1 MFESQEY
8 MHLNMYVKMKVL
20 GRKWEEAPN
29 MGNGTSKNI
38 KSWIH

>member
-1 MFESQEY
+1 MFESHEY
-8 MHLNMYVKMKVL
+8 MHLNKYVKMKVL
-20 GRKWEEAPN
+20 DRKWKEASD

>member
-1 MFESQEY
+1 MFESHEY

-20 GRKWEEAPN
+20 GRKWEEASD